1 MQVTPVLPPNPDDV
15 LRAVD
20 TYIKVAYEDA
30 APPLTVQSQLAVLRS
45 WKGPFFRSPVIAS
58 DGGQPP
64 KRYSIRLG
72 NLHYPHMKLA
82 IERSPDGQGYLFRAD
97 THDAHCCPPAG
108 HPEHAAFRKMMEQN
122 QETASKVEAA
132 LAEQGLPTFKTY
144 LQQDLARRQAAK
156 NGNGGGAA
164 AEAPAVPNPSDAA
177 SAGASGPVGA

>member
-15 LRAVD
+15 LKAVD

-72 NLHYPHMKLA
+72 NRHYPHMKLA

-108 HPEHAAFRKMMEQN
+108 HPEHAVPPWRKSRE
-122 QETASKVEAA
+122 
-132 LAEQGLPTFKTY
+132 
-144 LQQDLARRQAAK
+144 
-156 NGNGGGAA
+156 
-164 AEAPAVPNPSDAA
+164 
-177 SAGASGPVGA
+177 